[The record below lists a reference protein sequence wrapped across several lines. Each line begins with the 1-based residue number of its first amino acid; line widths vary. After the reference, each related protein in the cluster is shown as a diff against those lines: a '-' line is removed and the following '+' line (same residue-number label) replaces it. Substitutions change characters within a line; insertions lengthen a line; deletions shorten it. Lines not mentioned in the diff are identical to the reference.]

1 MQKLKN
7 NNFQDTNKLL
17 ANSVY
22 HETYFVET
30 TASVVVVVMVD
41 VVVVLVAV
49 VLPGQVTEHHLM
61 VANSMDLKSD
71 YEMGLKFLT
80 FYFDLYYVALVLV
93 GSFLMW
99 VSSHEFGIGIVDL

>member
-1 MQKLKN
+1 
-7 NNFQDTNKLL
+7 
-17 ANSVY
+17 
-22 HETYFVET
+22 
-30 TASVVVVVMVD
+30 MVA
-41 VVVVLVAV
+41 VKVVLVV

-93 GSFLMW
+93 GSFLMR
-99 VSSHEFGIGIVDL
+99 VSSLGVGIVDW